1 MGNSV
6 YDRELIT
13 TTRTLSVEDFENAWM
28 LRERTAGALRDSKAM
43 TVIYAVLGVAFL
55 ATNIPD
61 MIRFQWE
68 AVIVGMLEFLLCA
81 ACIIYQQMILPQR
94 IQNQANVMYRSN
106 QVLQETETVILT
118 RDGYTLKNKYETV
131 TGFWSETAFC
141 AENERYMIF
150 CGGLDREMIV
160 VTKEEWS
167 EEQRIA
173 VSEKMQETFAGRYKQ
188 VREKA

>member
-106 QVLQETETVILT
+106 QVLQETETVTLT

-131 TGFWSETAFC
+131 IGFWSETAFC
-141 AENERYMIF
+141 AENEQYMIF

-160 VTKEEWS
+160 VSKEEWS